1 MIRAGK
7 SKPNWR
13 GLFLASVLSCLAG
26 ANGGLAA
33 ETAYDPL
40 WLRLHGLNAA
50 ELPPGDDS
58 DGDGWTNLEESLAGT
73 NPRDAADALRVQIAH
88 AGDGGLAF
96 TVTTQPGKTYQLQW
110 SDSPA
115 GPVWTDDGAPVAADS
130 TTLVLNASQDAAPP
144 RFYRVLAQD
153 QDSDSDGV
161 SDWAERLM
169 GTDPAQAF
177 SPNNASGGVASDGDT
192 LRSLL
197 SLSFAAVLGEEEAIE
212 KEAKPA
218 RLRLTRGQGLMRLT
232 LPWQRLPHP
241 DARRGTA
248 SANDF
253 TLTVAA
259 PGGSIAGAESG
270 SLVFPAG
277 LSSLDIL
284 VQPAADSVPEVPETV
299 RLSLTGSAV
308 TPYPAPL
315 EASAAIVDADPADD
329 GNTQLFVAY
338 LGRESGA
345 VTSASGVAT
354 ARVSGDRRS
363 ALLSL
368 TFSNLSSPQNTAYL
382 RVGTDQDLQNLGV
395 GQINGQPWQIR
406 AAHTLVTDQA
416 MLDALFRG
424 DLYVSVTTAQYSGG
438 EIRGHLQPA
447 IGSVTDPPAPPEPPA
462 YGSEA
467 FPNLAASGVDGNP
480 ALDRDIARFLTQ
492 ATFGPTLESVQE
504 VKALIAANGNDLL
517 AGYGAWI
524 DRQQNPAQTPSPS
537 LLKLVQAADVEEFI
551 LRGNKPSTFN
561 ADPQFDGGAQVWNN
575 ATGAWNTNNNFRTNN
590 HPNFNNR
597 RREWWTLILQSRDQ
611 LRQRA
616 AFALSQ
622 IFVISD
628 DDTIIRNFHYGA
640 SRYWD
645 QLAEGAFGSY
655 RAVLEGVAYSPMM
668 GQYLSHLKNAKAVGN
683 ISPDENFARE
693 IMQLFTIGLVLRHPD
708 GSLKLGLDGLP
719 IATYDQDDI
728 SELARVFTGLSFSKA
743 HNNNTG
749 PLIDNTN
756 FLRGNGQRFWQGSW
770 LHPMRFFPDY
780 HDYAEKRLFAGKVGE
795 RVIPA
800 RAAPFNQNKA
810 VNDLNAALVALAGN
824 PASANYNGHPNTPVF
839 VSRLLIQR
847 FTTSNPSAGYLH
859 RVAAKFRETK
869 GDLGQVIRAILLDY
883 EARSLSQ
890 ADSVSGHG
898 KLKEPILH
906 FAATLRALKAYTG
919 APLAN
924 LSALTVPFTA
934 AQSPVTT
941 PYETA
946 ELSKF
951 PEGAVR
957 FRFPDTTANLAQTP
971 QSAPSV
977 FNWFLPDYVLP
988 GALATAGLVAPEFQV
1003 LTESNLVAIINYH
1016 WQFFSAALPP
1026 AANAGRGLN
1035 RFFNLSGY
1043 RNASGVQLSVPA
1055 YGIDA
1060 GYFVSAQFNPSL
1072 QSPVDIETR
1081 APHLLPE
1088 FEAFVELYTQAYDGH
1103 LAGVAS
1109 PSAAQRQ
1116 AAHIAALQAVADRL
1130 DLLLAGGALKARFGA
1145 APAPNPRS
1153 VILSNVS
1160 SIASN
1165 NRHSDDPLFAGD
1177 ALTRVRNL
1185 AFLIATSPQA
1195 LILR

>member
-1 MIRAGK
+1 M
-7 SKPNWR
+7 PNKHWR
-13 GLFLASVLSCLAG
+13 GFLFACAWGCL
-26 ANGGLAA
+26 GGQSSALAA
-33 ETAYDPL
+33 AASFDPA
-40 WLRLHGLNAA
+40 WLYLHGLNAA
-50 ELPPGDDS
+50 ELLPGDDP
-58 DGDGWTNLEESLAGT
+58 DGDGWSNLEESLAGT
-73 NPRDAADALRVQIAH
+73 DPRDAADALRVWISH
-88 AGDGGLAF
+88 AGEDSLAF
-96 TVTTQPGKTYQLQW
+96 TVSTKPGKAYQLQW

-115 GPVWTDDGAPVAADS
+115 GPHWTDEGGLVAADT
-130 TTLVLNASQDAAPP
+130 TTLVLNAGLGSGSSP
-144 RFYRVLAQD
+144 RFYRVRVQD
-153 QDSDSDGV
+153 QDSDADGV
-161 SDWAERLM
+161 SDWAERHL
-169 GTDPAQAF
+169 GTDPEQAF
-177 SPNNASGGVASDGDT
+177 SANNASGGTASDGDT

-197 SLSFAAVLGEEEAIE
+197 SLSFEAVAGEEEALE

-232 LPWQRLPHP
+232 LPWQKLPHP
-241 DARRGTA
+241 NTRRGTA
-248 SANDF
+248 STQDY
-253 TLTVAA
+253 TLSVVT
-259 PGGSIAGAESG
+259 PGGSVTGLANGH
-270 SLVFPAG
+270 LVFPAG
-277 LSSLDIL
+277 ASSLDIL
-284 VQPAADSVPEVPETV
+284 VHPVADSLPEVPEAL
-299 RLSLTGSAV
+299 RLSLISSAA
-308 TPYPAPL
+308 TPYPAPV
-315 EASAAIVDADPADD
+315 EATATIVDADPADD
-329 GNTQLFVAY
+329 GNAQLFVAY

-363 ALLSL
+363 AILSL

-382 RVGTDQDLQNLGV
+382 RVGTDQELQNLGV
-395 GQINGQPWQIR
+395 GQITGQVWQIR
-406 AAHTLVTDQA
+406 AAQTLITDQA

-438 EIRGHLQPA
+438 EIRGNLQPA
-447 IGSVTDPPAPPEPPA
+447 SGSVADPPTPPAPPA
-462 YGSEA
+462 YGDTA
-467 FPNLAASGVDGNP
+467 FPNLAASGVENNP
-480 ALDRDIARFLTQ
+480 ALDRDIVRFLTQ
-492 ATFGPTLESVQE
+492 ATFGPTEESIQE
-504 VKALIAANGNDLL
+504 LRDLIAANGNDLL

-524 DRQQNPAQTPSPS
+524 DRQQNLALTPSPS

-551 LRGNKPSTFN
+551 LRGNRPSTFN
-561 ADPQFDGGAQVWNN
+561 ADPQFNGGAQVWNN
-575 ATGAWNTNNNFRTNN
+575 TSRTWNTNNNFRNNN

-611 LRQRA
+611 LRQRV

-628 DDTIIRNFHYGA
+628 DDTVVRNFHYGA

-645 QLAEGAFGSY
+645 QLAEGAFGNY
-655 RAVLEGVAYSPMM
+655 RAVLEGVAYSPQM
-668 GQYLSHLKNAKAVGN
+668 GNYLSHLKNSKAAGN

-708 GSLKLGLDGLP
+708 GSLKLGPDGLP

-743 HNNNTG
+743 HSGGTGALVDNNN
-749 PLIDNTN
+749 
-756 FLRGNGQRFWQGSW
+756 FYAGNGNRYWQGSW
-770 LHPMRFFPDY
+770 LNPMRFFPDH
-780 HDYAEKRLFAGKVGE
+780 HDYEEKRLFTGKVGE

-800 RAAPFNQNKA
+800 RALPYNQNKA
-810 VNDLNAALVALAGN
+810 INDLNAALVSLAGN
-824 PASANYNGHPNTPVF
+824 PNNANYNGHPNTPVF

-859 RVAAKFRETK
+859 RVATRFRETK
-869 GDLGQVIRAILLDY
+869 GDLAQVIRAILLDY
-883 EARSLSQ
+883 EARSLTH
-890 ADSVSGHG
+890 ADGVSGHG

-906 FAATLRALKAYTG
+906 FAASLRALQSYTG

-924 LSALTVPFTA
+924 LSTLTVPFTA

-946 ELSKF
+946 ELNKF
-951 PEGAVR
+951 PAGAVR

-988 GALATAGLVAPEFQV
+988 GPLATAGLVAPEFQV
-1003 LTESNLVAIINYH
+1003 LTESNLVAIINFHY
-1016 WQFFSAALPP
+1016 QFQFATLPP

-1055 YGIDA
+1055 YGINA
-1060 GYFVSAQFNPSL
+1060 GYFVNAQFNPSL

-1088 FEAFVELYTQAYDGH
+1088 FAPLTTLYTETYN
-1103 LAGVAS
+1103 AS
-1109 PSAAQRQ
+1109 IGDAPNPTVAQRQ
-1116 AAHIAALQAVADRL
+1116 TAHLAALTATADRL
-1130 DLLLAGGALKARFGA
+1130 DLLLAAGALKTRFGSA
-1145 APAPNPRS
+1145 AAPNPRT
-1153 VILSNVS
+1153 VILANVS
-1160 SIASN
+1160 QITNN
-1165 NRHSDDPLFAGD
+1165 NRHSSDPLFEAD
-1177 ALTRVRNL
+1177 VLVRVRNL

-1195 LILR
+1195 LVLR